1 MLSPLLLW
9 FRRLRVDRVPLT
21 VLAITVFV
29 TAGLAAAG
37 PLLAVRASQDAL
49 TQQLAQANAAERSV
63 VVATS
68 QILQTDEDS
77 DELIAEADRLGALFD
92 AQIPSLVRSVLDDP
106 FVAYE
111 TVPWEV
117 AVQGVPPN
125 PFQRSLIFVARQGA
139 DDRVQLVEGRAARR
153 IEITPPDPVQGPL
166 DPPNPATV
174 EMELTLS
181 DATAAAMG
189 IEVGDRLDM
198 TESRSPLGSVSVDGQ
213 VPPVVIGEVTG
224 IFTVPDPED
233 PFWGGDRRL
242 VAPNE
247 GDSSAAGAAIV
258 SPEILGTFLSAWPRT
273 ITLTYSYPATAQ
285 RVAAVSPARLVVA
298 FNDLRTNFRAI
309 AGQTF
314 EPVDARTGIPTLLNA
329 YLAGERQAFLL
340 LGLVGLGVAG
350 IAAAALVLLGVL
362 LADRR
367 RAALVIQRERGAGGW
382 QIVLP
387 ALVEAV
393 LVCLPAALLG
403 WAAAAVLWP
412 AAAGDLPLRLALGV
426 AAAGIV
432 ACVLLVLPVAWRD
445 LRALLRTGLA
455 PSNPSARRLVAD
467 GLVVALAVI
476 GLVFVRSRGIAGEG
490 AESDG
495 GFNAYLAAVP
505 LLAGLAAGLVV
516 LRVYPYPIRAL
527 ALAAGRLRGLV
538 APLALRRAGRAPG
551 AVNVPLV
558 ALLVAA
564 ALGAFGATVA
574 ASIDRGQSLAAWRV
588 TGADYRISS
597 ATGGLPTTIE
607 PATIDGVTAVAPVWT
622 GERVPLISSTGISTL
637 TLVGVDPAAMSAVTG
652 HTPADPRLPAA
663 LAGSPGGEPGTPAA
677 PIPAVI
683 SANLGDFRRDIGVGE
698 TFELVLGGERL
709 SFTGIEERTLF
720 PGIGDG
726 GRFAVVSRELLATAI
741 GLPELRA
748 GNLYI
753 RGAAGLEE
761 ALRENVGESG
771 EIAFVTSRAEVTAG
785 LRDAPLVTTVT
796 TGFLVSLIVAA
807 GYVTLTL
814 IIGLLLAAAAR
825 ARDVAYLRTM
835 GLTTGQTLRMAIVEQ
850 VPPILVAV
858 AAGAALGLGIAA
870 LIGGALDLGAFAG
883 ADIAADLTIDWPLL
897 GLAGA
902 WMLLVASVGVAIGAL
917 AARRVDPARALRIG
931 E

>member
-1 MLSPLLLW
+1 MVSPLVLW
-9 FRRLRVDRVPLT
+9 FRRLRVDRVPLA
-21 VLAITVFV
+21 VLAVTVFV

-37 PLLAVRASQDAL
+37 PLLAVRASRDAL
-49 TQQLAQANAAERSV
+49 TQQLARANAAERSLV
-63 VVATS
+63 ISTA
-68 QILQTDEDS
+68 QILQTDEDPG
-77 DELIAEADRLGALFD
+77 ELVAEADRLGALFD
-92 AQIPSLVRSVLDDP
+92 AQIPALVRSVLDDP
-106 FVAYE
+106 FVAHE
-111 TVPWEV
+111 TVPWDV

-125 PFQRSLIFVARQGA
+125 PFRRSLILVARDGA
-139 DDRVQLVEGRAARR
+139 DEQVQLIEGRAARG

-174 EMELTLS
+174 ELELTMS

-198 TESRSPLGSVSVDGQ
+198 TETSSPLGSFGIDGE
-213 VPPVVIGEVTG
+213 VEPIVIGEVTG
-224 IFTVPDPED
+224 IFSVPDPED

-258 SPEILGTFLSAWPRT
+258 SLDILGTFLSAWPRA
-273 ITLTYSYPATAQ
+273 ITLTYAYPAGAEQ
-285 RVAAVSPARLVVA
+285 VAAVSPARLVVA
-298 FNDLRTNFRAI
+298 FNDLRTNFRAF

-314 EPVDARTGIPTLLNA
+314 FGVDARTGIPTLLNA

-367 RAALVIQRERGAGGW
+367 RAALVIQRERGAGPW

-393 LVCLPAALLG
+393 LMCVPAALLG
-403 WAAAAVLWP
+403 WVAAVALWP
-412 AAAGDLPLRLALGV
+412 AQAGDLPLRLALGV
-426 AAAGIV
+426 AAAAIV

-445 LRALLRTGLA
+445 LRGLLRGGLA
-455 PSNPSARRLVAD
+455 PANPSARRLVVD

-490 AESDG
+490 DQ

-516 LRVYPYPIRAL
+516 LRVYPYPVRAL

-597 ATGGLPTTIE
+597 ATGGLPTTID
-607 PATIDGVTAVAPVWT
+607 PAAIDGVTAVAPVWT
-622 GERVPLISSTGISTL
+622 GERVPLISSTGISVL
-637 TLVGVDPAAMSAVTG
+637 TLVGVDPDSMTAAVG
-652 HTPADPRLPAA
+652 GTPADPRLPAGLDTA
-663 LAGSPGGEPGTPAA
+663 PAGEPGTPAA

-698 TFELVLGGERL
+698 TFELVLAGERL
-709 SFTGIEERTLF
+709 SFTGIEERTTF
-720 PGIGDG
+720 AGIAEE
-726 GRFAVVSRELLATAI
+726 GRFAVVSRELLAAAM

-748 GNLYI
+748 GSLYV
-753 RGAAGLEE
+753 RGSPGLEA
-761 ALRENVGESG
+761 ALRDDVGESG
-771 EIAFVTSRAEVTAG
+771 EIAFVTSRAEVAAG

-796 TGFLVSLIVAA
+796 TGFLVSLIIAA

-835 GLTTGQTLRMAIVEQ
+835 GLSTGQTLRMAIVEQ

-902 WMLLVASVGVAIGAL
+902 WMLLVAAIGVAIGAL